1 MPVFRVGGHEISLD
15 RRTVEQAM
23 EGKTPGRITVHAVEV
38 SGTVWPLKQ
47 VLAEATGLDLLAFTT
62 QEARRVLTKL
72 GFRAFRTS

>member
-1 MPVFRVGGHEISLD
+1 MPVFRVGGQEVSLD

-38 SGTVWPLKQ
+38 NGTVWPLKQ

-62 QEARRVLTKL
+62 QEARRVLTRL
-72 GFRAFRTS
+72 GFHAFRTS